1 MSENQSNDRDANGP
15 IHEEELLS
23 LVHLKSVRKVREHIK
38 VVESILES
46 GQSRFFVRKEKIKA
60 SQNPALYLE

>member
-1 MSENQSNDRDANGP
+1 MSENQSNDRDTNGT
-15 IHEEELLS
+15 IHEEEY
-23 LVHLKSVRKVREHIK
+23 HLKSVRKVRENLK